1 MRTSVNLPDET
12 IATVRDRAADEGIT
26 VAEWMRRAILEAVT
40 PRHPDEH
47 PAGTPGTTPTDT
59 PTPRTTP
66 REIDALTARIAS
78 LEEDIERARAEAV
91 TARHDAVTATAD
103 RLALVERAARADGLA
118 TARLEELER
127 VRADLEHER
136 DGRRRDLIE
145 TAAGYVRAALTTSTA
160 STTADEGPA
169 RRTVRERVRS
179 WLNR

>member
-12 IATVRDRAADEGIT
+12 IATVRDRAAADGIT
-26 VAEWMRRAILEAVT
+26 PAEWMRRAILEAVT

-47 PAGTPGTTPTDT
+47 PAGTPTDT

-66 REIDALTARIAS
+66 REIDALTARIS
-78 LEEDIERARAEAV
+78 ELEEDIERARAEAV

-118 TARLEELER
+118 AGRLEELER
-127 VRADLEHER
+127 ARADLERER

-145 TAAGYVRAALTTSTA
+145 TAAGYVRAALPSS
-160 STTADEGPA
+160 STTADATP

>member
-12 IATVRDRAADEGIT
+12 IATVRDRAAAEGIT

-47 PAGTPGTTPTDT
+47 PASTPGNTPTDT
-59 PTPRTTP
+59 PTP
-66 REIDALTARIAS
+66 REIDALTARIS
-78 LEEDIERARAEAV
+78 ELEEDIERARADAIA
-91 TARHDAVTATAD
+91 ARLEAVTATAD

-118 TARLEELER
+118 AARLEELER
-127 VRADLEHER
+127 VRADLERER

-145 TAAGYVRAALTTSTA
+145 TAAGYVRTALPAATA
-160 STTADEGPA
+160 STTADETT
-169 RRTVRERVRS
+169 RRTVRERVRD

>member
-47 PAGTPGTTPTDT
+47 PAGTPTDT

-78 LEEDIERARAEAV
+78 LEEDIDTARAEAV

-118 TARLEELER
+118 AARLEELER
-127 VRADLEHER
+127 ARADLERER
-136 DGRRRDLIE
+136 DGRRHDLIT
-145 TAAGYVRAALTTSTA
+145 TAAGYVRAALPVTSTP
-160 STTADEGPA
+160 TADATP

-179 WLNR
+179 WLSR